1 MRFVVALAV
10 LGGSFAFVRQDGV
23 HPRGHDRE
31 GLLIAERP
39 LPAYADDVEH
49 PLNRLHAAL
58 FIATLVPD
66 EVGSALPTE
75 RRAAGE
81 AFFAPKWYFG
91 KRAGTPDDAAVFG
104 GDVRFSPLR
113 ELNGERAIALRALLA
128 AIQTKAQVDAIDA
141 LATPIMR
148 LLLQWDLLSMWWR
161 CERDKTADAATLL
174 AMARAIEALAQ
185 ARTVLA
191 ALPTGT
197 DELRSA
203 LASKDDSAPS
213 REHAYFP
220 RDLLATPSSFVEID
234 RNDMALFHAERSL
247 RAVRAFVRVSE
258 GRAAGE
264 AIVRAAAAAG
274 KEGPLPEVPR
284 GSEVALALSLL
295 AVDADLAIVATSVV
309 DEVRVR
315 RITGERTLRA
325 DNGSSRD
332 GMSHW
337 VYFRSRRAS
346 RDADAAHAF
355 RFVPDTTQAMFLE
368 YGTLKHTVYFAQCAL
383 CHRLVG
389 GSNQTPAGIT
399 SLGRFA
405 GARVCDDPQTRLRRA
420 EVQARTIGERL
431 RARLKT
437 GL

>member
-1 MRFVVALAV
+1 MRVLVVLAV
-10 LGGSFAFVRQDGV
+10 LGGSFAFLSQDGM
-23 HPRGHDRE
+23 HPRGHARE
-31 GLLIAERP
+31 GLLVAERP
-39 LPAYADDVEH
+39 LPVYADDLEH

-66 EVGSALPTE
+66 EIGSALPGE
-75 RRAAGE
+75 RAAADE

-91 KRAGTPDDAAVFG
+91 KRAGKPDDAAVFG
-104 GDVRFSPLR
+104 GDVRFSPLQK
-113 ELNGERAIALRALLA
+113 LDGERADALRTLLA
-128 AIQTKAQVDAIDA
+128 TLQTRAQVDAIVELEA
-141 LATPIMR
+141 PLMR

-161 CERDKTADAATLL
+161 CERDNTADDATLL

-185 ARTVLA
+185 PRAVLA
-191 ALPTGT
+191 ALAAGT
-197 DELRSA
+197 DELRRA
-203 LASKDDSAPS
+203 HGAKDDATPDTA
-213 REHAYFP
+213 RPYFP
-220 RDLLATPSSFVEID
+220 ADLLAKATTFVEID

-247 RAVRAFVRVSE
+247 RAVRAFVRVPA

-264 AIVRAAAAAG
+264 TVVRAAAAAG
-274 KEGPLPEVPR
+274 KEGPLPEIPL

-295 AVDADLAIVATSVV
+295 AVDQDLAIVATPVV
-309 DEVRVR
+309 DEVRLR
-315 RITGERTLRA
+315 RITGARELRA

-346 RDADAAHAF
+346 RDPDAAHAF

-389 GSNQTPAGIT
+389 GSNQTPGGIT
-399 SLGRFA
+399 SLGRYA
-405 GARVCDDPQTRLRRA
+405 GARVCEDPGTRLHRA
-420 EVQARTIGERL
+420 ETQAQTIGERL
-431 RARLKT
+431 RARLRT
-437 GL
+437 DR